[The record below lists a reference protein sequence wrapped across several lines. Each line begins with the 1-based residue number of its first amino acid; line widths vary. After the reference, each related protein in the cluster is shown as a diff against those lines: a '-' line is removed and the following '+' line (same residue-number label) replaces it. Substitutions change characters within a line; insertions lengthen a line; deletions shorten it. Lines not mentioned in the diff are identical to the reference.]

1 MHSNYQALYFDNLAR
16 TASLLESLMDQID
29 EGDAQDLLPS
39 FEAVTLERKQTID
52 ERAVSLRTIEDCRK
66 KIEEQRNLLNT
77 RIRQIKELQATLK
90 KKTLE
95 TMQSFENQPFRG
107 QFLELKT
114 RKTAGKV
121 ELEIHTQTASVQ
133 NAITADQYA
142 QTDIPLSCLKKVVLY
157 QVDKKT
163 LGEQLK
169 KGLVIKDAKLT
180 PGKSLT
186 IKDL

>member
-90 KKTLE
+90 KKN
-95 TMQSFENQPFRG
+95 SG
-107 QFLELKT
+107 DHAEL
-114 RKTAGKV
+114 RKSAFPGPISGA
-121 ELEIHTQTASVQ
+121 E
-133 NAITADQYA
+133 DQEDSRESRA
-142 QTDIPLSCLKKVVLY
+142 
-157 QVDKKT
+157 
-163 LGEQLK
+163 
-169 KGLVIKDAKLT
+169 
-180 PGKSLT
+180 
-186 IKDL
+186 